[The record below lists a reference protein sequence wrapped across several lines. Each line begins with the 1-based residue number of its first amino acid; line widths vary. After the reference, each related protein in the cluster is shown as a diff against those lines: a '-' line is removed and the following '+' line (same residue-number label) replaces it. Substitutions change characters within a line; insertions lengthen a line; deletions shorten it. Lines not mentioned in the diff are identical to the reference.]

1 MECRQDVERPACI
14 TTLSVVT
21 SKNLDELTLKVL
33 FVVPYPIEAPS
44 TRYRVYQYLPY
55 LAQNGVEATVSRFID
70 SSDFF
75 RRLYQPGQVVAKAA
89 YFAERTLRR
98 LLDLT
103 RVRHFDAIFI
113 QREALPVGPAFF
125 ELLAA
130 RSGAPLL
137 FDFDDAIYLPH
148 SSEANRW
155 VSWLKQPGK
164 TATIVH
170 HSRQVIVGN
179 RVLYDYAHQYN
190 EQVTIIPSS
199 VDATRYPLR
208 DEAQVRPDVV
218 TLGWVGS
225 GSNLSY
231 LHQIAPALRGLS
243 QTHKV
248 RVEVVGGTIA
258 LEGIDVHC
266 RPWQLANEI
275 SDLHSFDIGLMPLP
289 DNPWTQGKGGF
300 KAIQY
305 MGVGLPVVASPVGI
319 NTEIISDGVNGCL
332 ADSNDEWLG
341 ALTQLV
347 EDAALRRRLGQAG
360 RATVA
365 AHYSTQVNGPRL
377 LEVLRKSVDK

>member
-1 MECRQDVERPACI
+1 M
-14 TTLSVVT
+14 
-21 SKNLDELTLKVL
+21 NVL

-55 LAQNGVEATVSRFID
+55 LEANGIAPTVSRFID

-75 RRLYQPGQVVAKAA
+75 RRLYQPGGVAAKAA
-89 YFAERTLRR
+89 YFGERIISR

-103 RVRHFDAIFI
+103 RVGRFDAVFI
-113 QREALPVGPAFF
+113 QREALPIGPALF
-125 ELLAA
+125 ETLAA
-130 RSGAPLL
+130 KLGAPLI

-148 SSEANRW
+148 ASDANRW

-164 TATIVH
+164 TAAIVR

-179 RVLYDYAHQYN
+179 GVLAAYAQQYN
-190 EQVTIIPSS
+190 PQVTIIPSS
-199 VDATRYPLR
+199 IDATLYPVR
-208 DEAQVRPDVV
+208 AIEQARPDVI

-231 LHQIAPALRGLS
+231 LHQIAPALRQLS
-243 QTHKV
+243 QSHRV

-258 LEGIDVHC
+258 LEGIEVHC

-319 NTEIISDGVNGCL
+319 NTEIIKDGVNGCL
-332 ADSNDEWLG
+332 AASTAEWLG
-341 ALTQLV
+341 ALTRLV
-347 EDAALRRRLGQAG
+347 EDAALRRRLGEAG
-360 RATVA
+360 RATVVER
-365 AHYSTQVNGPRL
+365 YSTQVNGPRL
-377 LEVLRKSVDK
+377 LAVLEKCRLVDK